1 MNPAKQHQKLLKY
14 AAKAEACTSR
24 IEAQKLIRKAEKA
37 HKKLEGVAQ

>member
-1 MNPAKQHQKLLKY
+1 MNPAKQHKKLLKY
-14 AAKAEACTSR
+14 AAKADACLSR